1 MDQYAESSGGCTPQ
15 MEETM
20 EPIKDASHLYEV
32 ERRARY
38 AERPGFRISELQIS
52 PTQKVPW
59 HFHTNIRDTFYV
71 VEGKIRWQKAYGL
84 ADVENAV
91 PAETSTVF
99 RIASVTKPLTATA
112 AMQLAEHGKLDLDA
126 PVQKYAPSFPAKAQ
140 TITTRQLLGHLS
152 GIRHYKA
159 GEGERTT
166 HYDSLATAL
175 EIFKDDALVR
185 EPGTGFTYSTFGYT
199 LLGVAI
205 EGASGMRYTDYMR
218 TNVFEPA
225 GMSHTQADDP
235 SVIVPKRARG
245 YSPKVYGQFDGQ
257 WRNAALMDPSYK
269 LPGGGMLSTV
279 AVSGRLTV
287 LEMAPERNG

>member
-1 MDQYAESSGGCTPQ
+1 MIEARHPTRIFAVVVFLSLATTGTATVHASEQLTPAKIARIDSAI
-15 MEETM
+15 TAV
-20 EPIKDASHLYEV
+20 IDRSHI
-32 ERRARY
+32 
-38 AERPGFRISELQIS
+38 PGLAIAI
-52 PTQKVPW
+52 
-59 HFHTNIRDTFYV
+59 V
-71 VEGKIRWQKAYGL
+71 VDGKIRWQNAYGL

-112 AMQLAEHGKLDLDA
+112 AMQLAERGKLDLDA

-205 EGASGMRYTDYMR
+205 EGASGMR
-218 TNVFEPA
+218 
-225 GMSHTQADDP
+225 
-235 SVIVPKRARG
+235 
-245 YSPKVYGQFDGQ
+245 
-257 WRNAALMDPSYK
+257 
-269 LPGGGMLSTV
+269 
-279 AVSGRLTV
+279 
-287 LEMAPERNG
+287 